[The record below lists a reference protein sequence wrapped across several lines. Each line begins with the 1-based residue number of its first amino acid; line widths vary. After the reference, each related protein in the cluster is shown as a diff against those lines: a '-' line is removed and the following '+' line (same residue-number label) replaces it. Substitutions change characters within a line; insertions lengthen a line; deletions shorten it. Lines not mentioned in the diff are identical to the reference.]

1 MQANQGAERDIAK
14 ECLAAVD
21 ALRTAKNAFFWL
33 AAVAVFIHLAAWF
46 SAGPSA
52 SRARATGAT
61 PTATP
66 ASSAD
71 TPPSTSNEHGSSFA
85 QVLET
90 RLTLVGFVGR
100 ASVLVC
106 CGAFILCLLVSL
118 TGRIGGAAGFAK
130 SCVWSLGALAMV
142 TPWVGADS
150 RQLWAFRSAFFDG
163 DELYSFGDGFVAL
176 IRFVLCPLLVMAF
189 LVIAQL
195 QFRSSYRQVTLPAS
209 GRLPIHEL

>member
-1 MQANQGAERDIAK
+1 MQANQPAERDLAK

-21 ALRTAKNAFFWL
+21 VLRTAKNAFFWL
-33 AAVAVFIHLAAWF
+33 AAVAVLIHLTAWF
-46 SAGPSA
+46 SAGPAA
-52 SRARATGAT
+52 SRARGTGAT
-61 PTATP
+61 TAANP
-66 ASSAD
+66 GVSPES
-71 TPPSTSNEHGSSFA
+71 PPSTGDASSHSFA
-85 QVLET
+85 QVIET
-90 RLTLVGFVGR
+90 RLPLVGFVGR

-106 CGAFILCLLVSL
+106 CGVFVLCLLISL

-130 SCVWSLGALAMV
+130 ACVWSLGALAMV

-163 DELYSFGDGFVAL
+163 DELYSFDDGFVAL
-176 IRFVLCPLLVMAF
+176 IRFVLCPLLVIAF